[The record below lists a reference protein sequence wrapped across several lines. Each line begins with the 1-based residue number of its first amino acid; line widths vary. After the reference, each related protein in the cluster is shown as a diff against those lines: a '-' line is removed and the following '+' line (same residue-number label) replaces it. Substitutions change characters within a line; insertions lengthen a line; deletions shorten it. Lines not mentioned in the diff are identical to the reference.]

1 MITINGEKLD
11 NIAGMTV
18 AAYLLENGYDR
29 NRVAVEVDGEIV
41 PKMQYESTVLQDDN
55 IVEVVSFVGG
65 G

>member
-18 AAYLLENGYDR
+18 AAYLMGNGYDR

-41 PKMQYESTVLQDDN
+41 PKMQYESTVLRDDN